1 MNSKAFHFR
10 IITHWSILQ
19 NIMERTVDIVLSCRV
34 IFETVYFIIYV
45 LVSASQL
52 FFARFLRYDVILNG
66 LCMTISWSHYLHSS
80 EWTEVIRF
88 S

>member
-19 NIMERTVDIVLSCRV
+19 SIMDRTVDIVLSCRV
-34 IFETVYFIIYV
+34 ILETVYFIIYV
-45 LVSASQL
+45 LVSTSQL
-52 FFARFLRYDVILNG
+52 FFARFILCDVILSG
-66 LCMTISWSHYLHSS
+66 LCITIPWSHYLHSS
-80 EWTEVIRF
+80 EWIDVIRL

>member
-1 MNSKAFHFR
+1 
-10 IITHWSILQ
+10 
-19 NIMERTVDIVLSCRV
+19 MERKVDIVLSCRV

-52 FFARFLRYDVILNG
+52 VFARFSRCDVILIG
-66 LCMTISWSHYLHSS
+66 LCMTISWSHCLHSS
-80 EWTEVIRF
+80 EWTDVIRF